1 MSSIEILK
9 DYDVVGNYS
18 QDEVNG
24 FSHDVIPTLINAVID
39 FYPKTMLDCM
49 AGDGNLGQRCL
60 ETFLKRGVPTP
71 ELQLLEF
78 SRVQSEIAKARLAAW
93 DTQVWTGD
101 VLSMKSHDGEPLFA
115 ENTFDCIMI
124 KSANHE
130 IPRESQVQM
139 YSQLLRILKPGGM
152 FINLGFAFEDEN
164 ARDEVRHL
172 AQCKDSLA
180 GLHGAAANRYFLMK
194 DEFYGFLRNAG
205 FTNIR
210 SLKTFNYNISA
221 DRVGKNYFP
230 TDRVKYQ
237 AFKNAVASSTH
248 LRENG
253 FIETKGSDVAFLARG
268 EITIAFKP

>member
-1 MSSIEILK
+1 MSSVEILK

-60 ETFLKRGVPTP
+60 ETFLERGVPTP
-71 ELQLLEF
+71 EMQVLEF

>member
-1 MSSIEILK
+1 MSSVEILK

-24 FSHDVIPTLINAVID
+24 FSHDVIPTFINAVID

-60 ETFLKRGVPTP
+60 ETFVERGVSAP
-71 ELQLLEF
+71 EMQVLEF
-78 SRVQSEIAKARLAAW
+78 SRVQSEIAKARLAPW
-93 DTQVWTGD
+93 NTQVWTGD
-101 VLSMKSHDGEPLFA
+101 VLTMKTHEGEPLFS
-115 ENTFDCIMI
+115 ENTFDCIMV

-130 IPRESQVQM
+130 IPRESQLQM
-139 YSQLLRILKPGGM
+139 YAQLFRILKPGGM

-164 ARDEVRHL
+164 ARNEVRHL

-180 GLHGAAANRYFLMK
+180 GLLGAAANRYFLMK
-194 DEFYGFLRNAG
+194 DEFYGFLKDAG
-205 FTNIR
+205 FNEIR

-230 TDRVKYQ
+230 TEKSKYQ
-237 AFKNAVASSTH
+237 AFRNAVASSRH
-248 LRENG
+248 LQENG

>member
-1 MSSIEILK
+1 MSSVEILK

-24 FSHDVIPTLINAVID
+24 FSHDVIQTLINAVID

-60 ETFLKRGVPTP
+60 ETFLERGVPTP
-71 ELQLLEF
+71 EMQVLEF

>member
-1 MSSIEILK
+1 MSSLEILK

-24 FSHDVIPTLINAVID
+24 FSNDVIPTLINAVID
-39 FYPKTMLDCM
+39 FYPKTLLDCM

-60 ETFLKRGVPTP
+60 ETFAERKVPAP
-71 ELQLLEF
+71 EMQVLEF
-78 SRVQSEIAKARLAAW
+78 SRVQSEIAKARLAQW
-93 DTQVWTGD
+93 NSTVWTGD
-101 VLSMKSHDGEPLFA
+101 ILTMATHDGEPLFT
-115 ENTFDCIMI
+115 ENMFDCIMI

-130 IPRESQVQM
+130 IPLASQLQM
-139 YSQLLRILKPGGM
+139 YSQLFRILKPGGL
-152 FINLGFAFEDEN
+152 FINLGFAFEDEK

-194 DEFYGFLRNAG
+194 DEFYAFLQNAG
-205 FTNIR
+205 FNGIR
-210 SLKTFNYNISA
+210 PLKTFNYNISA

-230 TDRVKYQ
+230 TERAKYQ
-237 AFKNAVASSTH
+237 AFKNAVASSAH
-248 LRENG
+248 LKENG
-253 FIETKGSDVAFLARG
+253 FIESKGTDLAFLARG

>member
-60 ETFLKRGVPTP
+60 ETFLERGVPTP